1 MGASTDF
8 MDIVNAPLPGEG
20 VPQQREVIGGF
31 DGFDGANPNL
41 GGSGQNAPAGGRRSA
56 SEGPQPYYLGDEY
69 AILKGMTVEDRVRLQ
84 QQLVSLGLAS
94 NVTYGEIDGGETGQS
109 GTLGAMRRLLAMANA
124 SGDEWVNVLNRIATN
139 PAMQDGADE
148 YEPAPNLTPDYASI
162 AQDIKSEFR
171 QRLGR
176 DPDDYELQQLAGQ
189 MTGFY
194 ADEYAAQEEF
204 RQLQHEAQTTP
215 GVQGGGTVGRVD
227 PMARFREVFDER
239 FGAELA
245 EPDKERQAQL
255 SQESVQG
262 GAQMVADAS
271 RRSF

>member
-1 MGASTDF
+1 MSTMDFADIEGAEF
-8 MDIVNAPLPGEG
+8 GGPV
-20 VPQQREVIGGF
+20 QREIIGGF
-31 DGFDGANPNL
+31 DGFGGDNPNL

-56 SEGPQPYYLGDEY
+56 GEGPQPYFLGDEF
-69 AILKGMTVEDRVRLQ
+69 AILKGMTTEDRVRLQ
-84 QQLVSLGLAS
+84 QQLVALGIAS
-94 NVTYGEIDGGETGQS
+94 DVTYGEIDGSDSGAG

-124 SGDEWVNVLNRIATN
+124 SGDDWTNVLARIATQ
-139 PAMQDGADE
+139 PAMQEGIDE
-148 YEPAPNLTPDYASI
+148 YEPAPFLQPDYATL
-162 AQDIKSEFR
+162 AQDVKRTVRE
-171 QRLGR
+171 RLGR
-176 DPDDYELQQLAGQ
+176 EPNDYELQQLTGE
-189 MTGFY
+189 MSGFY

-204 RQLQHEAQTTP
+204 RRIQHEAQTTP

-227 PMARFREVFDER
+227 PMARFRQLFDEK

-262 GAQMVADAS
+262 GTRMVAEAS